1 MGEDLQGAG
10 LYLLRRQRGGEI
22 RVRHGDLRQQMDA
35 FQRTVPALVIF
46 QDGKGRILGAA
57 GKIGGDQHQL
67 GLGACRDAGR
77 VRRRGRQVQL
87 RVLVQRQ
94 QCLGGAHGIVAAHAH
109 DNVRLEFA
117 QLRQCAA
124 EVPKGY
130 PLSDGE
136 KLRHPDLLLSE
147 PVCHRR
153 GDPGTVQFRICH

>member
-1 MGEDLQGAG
+1 
-10 LYLLRRQRGGEI
+10 
-22 RVRHGDLRQQMDA
+22 MDA
-35 FQRTVPALVIF
+35 FQGAVLSAIVF
-46 QDGKGRILGAA
+46 QHGKGGVLGAA
-57 GKIGGDQHQL
+57 GKIGGDQHQF
-67 GLGACRDAGR
+67 GLGTRRDA
-77 VRRRGRQVQL
+77 L
-87 RVLVQRQ
+87 RICDCGGQIQFRFLIQRQ
-94 QCLGGAHGIVAAHAH
+94 QCLGCAHGIVAAHTY
-109 DNVRLEFA
+109 DDVRLEFA